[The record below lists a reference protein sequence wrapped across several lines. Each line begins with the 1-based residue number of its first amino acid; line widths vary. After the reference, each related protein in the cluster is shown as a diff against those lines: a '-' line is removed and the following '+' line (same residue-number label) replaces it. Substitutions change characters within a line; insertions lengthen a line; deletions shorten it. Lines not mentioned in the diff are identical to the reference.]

1 MEAVSIKRTFVQCS
15 LFLCTV
21 QSVPFVQCSL
31 LHSVALLKS
40 FLVFSCCG
48 PCLSVVNQLRRIIG
62 DFAVLISVVIWM
74 VANIVAKVNTRTLII
89 PNVIQDGL
97 TPTACSN
104 RGSDCNI
111 RGWIVN
117 PMRSG
122 DGVELPVW
130 AIFAATIPAVLAV
143 VLVFMDQQIT
153 AVIVN
158 RKDFKLKVGWHSDT
172 FVLV

>member
-1 MEAVSIKRTFVQCS
+1 M
-15 LFLCTV
+15 
-21 QSVPFVQCSL
+21 
-31 LHSVALLKS
+31 
-40 FLVFSCCG
+40 
-48 PCLSVVNQLRRIIG
+48 SVVNQLRRIIG